1 MQKHI
6 WRYIIMTMIEFLN
19 KHANGEDTILGYWY
33 EDADLEGLT
42 DYAIIHKCVF
52 LDMNKT
58 KVLESIFGERKV
70 DEFIDDYTALA
81 IELGIDLKPI
91 IEEVNR

>member
-1 MQKHI
+1 MATT
-6 WRYIIMTMIEFLN
+6 IMTKFLD

-42 DYAIIHKCVF
+42 DYEIIHKCVW

-58 KVLESIFGERKV
+58 KALEHIFGAEKV
-70 DEFIDDYTALA
+70 DEFIEDYTNLA
-81 IELGIDLKPI
+81 IELKIDLKPI
-91 IEEVNR
+91 IEEVIK